1 MHANFFNDPDSYLVL
16 ILDTKKVFCLL
27 IRNIR
32 LVKVS
37 ITLQLRLMQIKATL
51 R

>member
-16 ILDTKKVFCLL
+16 ILDIKKVFYLL

-32 LVKVS
+32 LLKNS
-37 ITLQLRLMQIKATL
+37 MILQLRLMQIKATL